1 MKIGKMTVIFIVVGV
16 FLIVGITMGYIR
28 TQQAK
33 QEQQLEQNLTQA
45 RQKLALIRTDDLE
58 AQKEQITGDI
68 QDYKA
73 RIDSALNSLP
83 VPNDNIDAT
92 DTVLQTARS
101 FGVNIVNI
109 SSSGESGTEIKDL
122 TGTALPLNLTVEGSV
137 QNIASFVVD
146 LSRKFPTGTVK
157 MVQIHNPEIPVSG
170 LEEGQEIEP
179 ANAAITITIFNYK
192 GE

>member
-1 MKIGKMTVIFIVVGV
+1 MKISKMTVIFIVVGV
-16 FLIVGITMGYIR
+16 FLIVGITMGYMR

-33 QEQQLEQNLTQA
+33 QERELEYNLTQA

-58 AQKEQITGDI
+58 AQKDTITREI
-68 QDYKA
+68 QDYKN

-101 FGVNIVNI
+101 LGVDIVNI
-109 SSSGESGTEIKDL
+109 SSSGESGTGTKDL
-122 TGTALPLNLTVEGSV
+122 AGTALPLNLTVEGSV

-146 LSRKFPTGTVK
+146 LSRKFPTSTVK
-157 MVQIHNPEIPVSG
+157 MVQIRNPEPQDAGSG
-170 LEEGQEIEP
+170 GGQEIEP
-179 ANAAITITIFNYK
+179 ANADITITIFNYK